1 MIRKPAVV
9 LAALLGAFAAPSFAE
24 IESHVADKVHSNVF
38 FTVRHMV
45 SRVTGKFDDYDL
57 KLNIDRDKPESS
69 TVEFTIKATSINTDN
84 ANRDKH
90 LRSADFF
97 DVEKFPEIT
106 FKSTKVVAKGKDAFD
121 VTGDLTMHGVT
132 KSVTLP
138 VSYMGMMKDGQGN
151 EKGGF
156 ETTITLDRKD
166 YGILWNRTFDSGGV
180 VLGDDVKVTVN
191 LETKKVAP
199 ATAPAADKK

>member
-9 LAALLGAFAAPSFAE
+9 LAALLGAVAAPSFADT
-24 IESHVADKVHSNVF
+24 ESHVVDKAHSNVL
-38 FTVRHMV
+38 FTIRHMV
-45 SRVTGKFDDYDL
+45 ARVTGKFDDYDM
-57 KLNIDRDKPESS
+57 KLSVDRDKPENS

-84 ANRDKH
+84 ADRDKH
-90 LRSADFF
+90 LRSPDFF

-106 FKSTKVVAKGKDAFD
+106 FKSTKVTPKGKDAFE

-138 VSYMGMMKDGQGN
+138 VSYMGMMKDGRGN

-156 ETTITLDRKD
+156 ETTATLDRKE
-166 YGILWNRTFDSGGV
+166 YGLLWNRAFDTGGV

-191 LETKKVAP
+191 LETRKVAP
-199 ATAPAADKK
+199 AAAPADKK